1 MGDDRGDKALLD
13 RLTLLAEAQ
22 AALAS
27 TLDLL
32 EGLRRA
38 CRVLTGRLGDWCT
51 VDLLD
56 ECGRLE
62 RAVVVHRTPE
72 ALAPGGYEGPLPP
85 VPEGDDG
92 PLPRVLRGAGP
103 LLLADIL
110 PPGRAENPLHARQL
124 ELFEQLGA
132 RSAVIA
138 PLRARREV
146 LGALTVARTDADRP
160 FTEDDLPPIED
171 LVRGLALQ
179 VDNARLYQ
187 QTRHIA
193 ERFQRALLPELPQV
207 EHLRITARYAPA
219 QAIAQVGGDWYDA
232 FVLPQGD
239 TVLVIGDVTGHDLQA
254 AVAMSALRNML
265 RGIAVDRQE
274 PPGEVLRRLDVA
286 SHTLQSQETATCIYG
301 LVKGPGERG
310 SWVLHH
316 SSAGH
321 LPPLV
326 TTAGGDTRYLE
337 TGAGLLIGMDS
348 EHRRLTAVDELPA
361 HSTVLL
367 YTDGLIERRGESLDH
382 GLTRLRQ
389 HAAALALEPLDV
401 FCDELL
407 RGLGAD
413 STDDIA
419 LLALRP
425 TPPKDSWPPSAA
437 SRPTSDPAVITA
449 PHPTTASR

>member
-13 RLTLLAEAQ
+13 RLTLLADAQ

-38 CRVLTGRLGDWCT
+38 CRVLTGRFGDWCT

-56 ECGRLE
+56 EDGRLE

-85 VPEGDDG
+85 VPEGDGG

-110 PPGRAENPLHARQL
+110 PPSRAENPLHARQL

-138 PLRARREV
+138 PLRSRREV
-146 LGALTVARTDADRP
+146 LGALTVARTDADHP
-160 FTEDDLPPIED
+160 FTEDDLPSIED

-193 ERFQRALLPELPQV
+193 ERFQRALLPDLPQV
-207 EHLRITARYAPA
+207 DHLQITSRYTPA

-239 TVLVIGDVTGHDLQA
+239 TVLAIGDVTGHDLQA

-274 PPGEVLRRLDVA
+274 PPGEVLRRLDIV
-286 SHTLQSQETATCIYG
+286 SHTLIQETTATCIYA
-301 LVKGPGERG
+301 LVKCPSKEGGP
-310 SWVLHH
+310 WVLHH

-321 LPPLV
+321 LPPLL
-326 TTAGGDTRYLE
+326 TTAAGDTRYLE
-337 TGAGLLIGMDS
+337 TGAGLLIGMDA
-348 EHRRLTAVDELPA
+348 EHRRPTAMDELPA

-389 HAAALALEPLDV
+389 HTAALAREPLDV

-425 TPPKDSWPPSAA
+425 TPPAG
-437 SRPTSDPAVITA
+437 T
-449 PHPTTASR
+449 